1 MAEDRDKLVERLL
14 IEGLGEVMKTG
25 IKLSGTKVPFAGL
38 ASSFGGK
45 LGAKLSKTD
54 SAEREMRLK
63 TDPKDLLLKLY
74 AWFAKNGRLAEEAE
88 ESCMRVTGVI
98 SAGIMNM
105 SPVVLCVE
113 IGAGEAGDSGR
124 CTVRIAGFA
133 KEGMISQH
141 AAEKGVAKLAE
152 VLNMLKA

>member
-25 IKLSGTKVPFAGL
+25 IRLSGTKVPFAGL

-88 ESCMRVTGVI
+88 EGCMRVTGVI
-98 SAGIMNM
+98 NAGIMNM

-113 IGAGEAGDSGR
+113 IGSGDTDAGR

-133 KEGMISQH
+133 KEGLISQH

>member
-113 IGAGEAGDSGR
+113 IGAGDSGR

>member
-88 ESCMRVTGVI
+88 EGCMRVTGVI
-98 SAGIMNM
+98 NAGIMNM

-113 IGAGEAGDSGR
+113 IDANDADAGR
-124 CTVRIAGFA
+124 CAVRIAGFA
-133 KEGMISQH
+133 KEGLISQH

>member
-113 IGAGEAGDSGR
+113 IGAGDAGEAGR

-133 KEGMISQH
+133 KEGLISQH

>member
-1 MAEDRDKLVERLL
+1 MAEDREKLVERLL
-14 IEGLGEVMKTG
+14 IEGIGEVMKTG

-63 TDPKDLLLKLY
+63 TDPKDLLLKIY

-88 ESCMRVTGVI
+88 EGCLRVTGVI
-98 SAGIMNM
+98 NAGIMNM

-113 IGAGEAGDSGR
+113 IGEDDAGR
-124 CTVRIAGFA
+124 CTVRLAGFA

-141 AAEKGVAKLAE
+141 AAEKGVVKLAE

>member
-25 IKLSGTKVPFAGL
+25 IRLSGTKVPFAGL

-88 ESCMRVTGVI
+88 EGCMRVTGVI
-98 SAGIMNM
+98 NAGIMNM

-113 IGAGEAGDSGR
+113 IGAEDAGR
-124 CTVRIAGFA
+124 CAVRIAGFA
-133 KEGMISQH
+133 KEGLISQH

>member
-14 IEGLGEVMKTG
+14 IEGIGEVMKTG
-25 IKLSGTKVPFAGL
+25 MRLSGTKVPFAGL

-88 ESCMRVTGVI
+88 EGCMRVTGVI
-98 SAGIMNM
+98 NAGIMNM

-113 IGAGEAGDSGR
+113 IGAEDAGH
-124 CTVRIAGFA
+124 CAVRIAGFA
-133 KEGMISQH
+133 KEGLISQH